1 MTIECINNESRF
13 FQDVKTLGKRNSA
26 TLGFMPEGGFED
38 HAQNKW
44 IIVACIDDTLCGYLM
59 FREVPRYSRVSIVH
73 LCIDEN
79 HRGRG
84 ITQKLLD
91 HLRSLYEYNYS
102 YNGISLSCRND
113 YIGATSVWQKYGFVS
128 KTQIRSRSVEENYL
142 NKWWYDF
149 NRQDLFSLAATQSKK
164 IRALLDAN
172 IIIKLRDIENDYA
185 PMEDP
190 RCLLSD
196 WLIDETEFLYASEIF
211 NEINRDKDRKR
222 AQRTRGFINH
232 FVEAKHNIE
241 DRKRIAQELE
251 EFITG
256 HADNDNSDRIQLAT
270 CIAAGVRYFITFD
283 QGILDAKEAIE
294 SNYDVEILTPQEF
307 VLFIDKLI
315 DIESYSPKQILGAV
329 FHSLSKIVNKELE
342 LCIDK
347 FWDQKG
353 GENKKQFRN
362 SILKVVNSSSYI
374 IDTVKYNN
382 ENIALFAYKN
392 DNSVLSIPIIRISD
406 AKNRDTLFM
415 GLVNEFISRA
425 IKEKCHQIRISESN
439 IKERY
444 SSILLKFGFIIQD
457 SSYVKHVIDE
467 CIASDELG
475 RLIKQNNIPIL
486 DELIDQSQLLDI
498 ERKLFPLK
506 ITDIDIPCYI
516 IPIKAVWAAHL
527 FDKLIAS
534 ESLFGADVNRLWNVE
549 NVYYRSTKPI
559 TEKCPARI
567 LWYVSFDK
575 NSTRSKAIVA
585 CSYLNEVVTGLPK
598 DVFRRYKHYGIYE
611 WKHVYNLC
619 NKDINSFVRALKFSQ
634 TQLFE
639 KPIDYSTV
647 TKIIGTKNTFASPV
661 RISKDMYSEIYKLG
675 HETK

>member
-1 MTIECINNESRF
+1 MIIECINNESRF

-44 IIVACIDDTLCGYLM
+44 IIVAYIEDTLCGYLM
-59 FREVPRYSRVSIVH
+59 YREVPRHSRISIVH
-73 LCIDEN
+73 LCVEEN
-79 HRGRG
+79 YRGQG

-91 HLRSLYEYNYS
+91 YLRLLYEYNYG

-113 YIGATSVWQKYGFVS
+113 YIGATNVWQKYGFVS

-149 NRQDLFSLAATQSKK
+149 NRQDLFSLAVTQSKK

-196 WLIDETEFLYASEIF
+196 WLIDETEFLYAPEIF

-222 AQRTRGFINH
+222 AQRTRAFMNH
-232 FVEAKHNIE
+232 FVEARHNIE
-241 DRKRIAQELE
+241 DRKRITQELE

-256 HADNDNSDRIQLAT
+256 HTENDNSDRIQLAT
-270 CIAAGVRYFITFD
+270 CIAAGIRYFITFD
-283 QGILDAKEAIE
+283 QGILRIKDAIE
-294 SNYDVEILTPQEF
+294 SKYDVEILTPQEL

-329 FHSLSKIVNKELE
+329 FHSLSKVLNNELE

-347 FWDQKG
+347 FWNKKDR
-353 GENKKQFRN
+353 ENKKHFRN
-362 SILKVVNSSSYI
+362 SILKVVNSSTYI
-374 IDTVKYNN
+374 INTVKYND
-382 ENIALFAYKN
+382 ENIALFAYGNEN
-392 DNSVLSIPIIRISD
+392 DTLSIPIVRISD
-406 AKNRDTLFM
+406 TNKGETLFM
-415 GLVNEFISRA
+415 GLIDEFISHA
-425 IKEKCHQIRISESN
+425 IIAKCHQIIISESN
-439 IKERY
+439 VGDKY
-444 SSILLKFGFIIQD
+444 NSILLKFGFVRQD
-457 SSYVKHVIDE
+457 KSYVKYIVDKCID
-467 CIASDELG
+467 SFELENVA
-475 RLIKQNNIPIL
+475 IQNNIPISN
-486 DELIDQSQLLDI
+486 DIIEQNQLLDI

-506 ITDIDIPCYI
+506 IVDIDVPCYI
-516 IPIKAVWAAHL
+516 IPIKAVWATHL
-527 FDKLIAS
+527 FDKITAS
-534 ESLFGADVNRLWNVE
+534 ESLFGADIKRLWNVE

-567 LWYVSFDK
+567 LWYVSADK
-575 NSTRSKAIVA
+575 NTARSKAIVA
-585 CSYLNEVVTGLPK
+585 CSYLDEVITGLPK
-598 DVFRRYKHYGIYE
+598 ELFKRYQHYGIYE
-611 WKHVYNLC
+611 WTHIYNLC
-619 NKDINSFVRALKFSQ
+619 NKNINNFVRVLKFSQ

-639 KPIDYSTV
+639 KTVDYLTV
-647 TKIIGTKNTFASPV
+647 TNIIGTKNTFASPV
-661 RISKDMYSEIYKLG
+661 LISKDMYSTIYKLG

>member
-1 MTIECINNESRF
+1 MTIESINNESRF

-38 HAQNKW
+38 HAQNRW
-44 IIVACIDDTLCGYLM
+44 IIVAYIDDTLCGYLM
-59 FREVPRYSRVSIVH
+59 YREVPRHSRISIVH
-73 LCIDEN
+73 LCVEEN
-79 HRGRG
+79 YRGQG

-91 HLRSLYEYNYS
+91 HLRLLYEYNYG

-113 YIGATSVWQKYGFVS
+113 YVGATNVWQKYGFVS

-149 NRQDLFSLAATQSKK
+149 NRQDLFSSAATQSKK

-222 AQRTRGFINH
+222 AQRTRAFMNH
-232 FVEAKHNIE
+232 FIEAKHNIE
-241 DRKRIAQELE
+241 DRKKIAQELE
-251 EFITG
+251 EFISG
-256 HADNDNSDRIQLAT
+256 HTENDNSDRIQLAT

-283 QGILDAKEAIE
+283 QGILGAKDTIE

-315 DIESYSPKQILGAV
+315 DVESYSPKQILGAV
-329 FHSLSKIVNKELE
+329 FHSLSKVVNKELE

-347 FWDQKG
+347 FWNQRG

-362 SILKVVNSSSYI
+362 SILKVINSSLYI
-374 IDTVKYNN
+374 IDTVKYNG
-382 ENIALFAYKN
+382 ENIALFAYGSEN
-392 DNSVLSIPIIRISD
+392 GILSIPIVRISD
-406 AKNRDTLFM
+406 TNNGDTLFM
-415 GLVNEFISRA
+415 GLIDEFISRA
-425 IKEKCHQIRISESN
+425 IIDKCHQITISESN
-439 IKERY
+439 VGDKY
-444 SSILLKFGFIIQD
+444 NSILLKFGFVRQED
-457 SSYVKHVIDE
+457 LYVKYILDKCIDS
-467 CIASDELG
+467 CELEN
-475 RLIKQNNIPIL
+475 IIMQNSIPIS
-486 DELIDQSQLLDI
+486 DDIIEQCQLIDI

-506 ITDIDIPCYI
+506 IVDIDIPCYI
-516 IPIKAVWAAHL
+516 VPIKAIWAAHL

-534 ESLFGADVNRLWNVE
+534 ESLFGADVKRLWNVE

-567 LWYVSFDK
+567 LWYVSADK
-575 NSTRSKAIVA
+575 NSPRSKAIVA
-585 CSYLNEVVTGLPK
+585 CSYLDDVITGLPK
-598 DVFRRYKHYGIYE
+598 DLFSRYKHYGIYE
-611 WKHVYNLC
+611 WSDIYKLCCEDIHNL
-619 NKDINSFVRALKFSQ
+619 VRALKFSQ

-639 KPIDYSTV
+639 KPVSYSTV
-647 TKIIGTKNTFASPV
+647 TQIIGVKNTFASPV
-661 RISKDMYSEIYKLG
+661 LISKEKYTAIYKLG
-675 HETK
+675 HETN

>member
-1 MTIECINNESRF
+1 MKKECIKNESRF

-44 IIVACIDDTLCGYLM
+44 IIVAYIYDTLCGYLM
-59 FREVPRYSRVSIVH
+59 YREVPRYSRISVVH
-73 LCIDEN
+73 LCIEEN
-79 HRGRG
+79 YRGQG

-113 YIGATSVWQKYGFVS
+113 YVGATNVWQKYGFVS

-164 IRALLDAN
+164 IKALLDAN

-211 NEINRDKDRKR
+211 NEISRDKDRKR
-222 AQRTRGFINH
+222 AQRTRDFMNH

-251 EFITG
+251 EFIIG
-256 HADNDNSDRIQLAT
+256 HTDNDNSDRIQLAT

-283 QGILDAKEAIE
+283 KGILDAKDTIE
-294 SNYDVEILTPQEF
+294 LKYDVEILTPQEF
-307 VLFIDKLI
+307 VLFIDRLI

-329 FHSLSKIVNKELE
+329 FHSLSKVVNNELE
-342 LCIDK
+342 LCIDI
-347 FWDQKG
+347 FWNQKG
-353 GENKKQFRN
+353 RENKKQFRN
-362 SILKVVNSSSYI
+362 SILKVINSSLYI
-374 IDTVKYNN
+374 INTVKYNG
-382 ENIALFAYKN
+382 ENIALFAYGSEN
-392 DNSVLSIPIIRISD
+392 GILSIPIVRISD
-406 AKNRDTLFM
+406 TSNGDTLFM
-415 GLVNEFISRA
+415 GLIDEFINRA
-425 IKEKCHQIRISESN
+425 IIDKCHQIIISESN
-439 IKERY
+439 VGNKY
-444 SSILLKFGFIIQD
+444 NSILLKFGFVRQD
-457 SSYVKHVIDE
+457 KLYVKYILDKCIDSCELENVVI
-467 CIASDELG
+467 
-475 RLIKQNNIPIL
+475 QNNIPISN
-486 DELIDQSQLLDI
+486 DIIEQNQLIDV

-506 ITDIDIPCYI
+506 IVDIDVPCYI
-516 IPIKAVWAAHL
+516 VPIKAVWAAHL
-527 FDKLIAS
+527 FDKLTAS

-575 NSTRSKAIVA
+575 YSTRSKAIVA
-585 CSYLNEVVTGLPK
+585 CSYLDEVVTGLPK

-634 TQLFE
+634 TELFE
-639 KPIDYSTV
+639 KPIDYLTV

>member
-44 IIVACIDDTLCGYLM
+44 IIVAYIYDTLCGYLM
-59 FREVPRYSRVSIVH
+59 YREVPRYSRISVVH
-73 LCIDEN
+73 LCIEEN
-79 HRGRG
+79 YRGQG

-113 YIGATSVWQKYGFVS
+113 YVGATNVWQKYGFVS

-164 IRALLDAN
+164 IKALLDAN

-211 NEINRDKDRKR
+211 NEISRDKDRKR
-222 AQRTRGFINH
+222 AQRTRDFMNH

-256 HADNDNSDRIQLAT
+256 HTDNDNSDRIQLAT

-283 QGILDAKEAIE
+283 KGILDAKDTIE
-294 SNYDVEILTPQEF
+294 LKYDVEILTPQEF

-329 FHSLSKIVNKELE
+329 FHSLSKVVNNELE
-342 LCIDK
+342 LCIDI

-353 GENKKQFRN
+353 RENKKQFRN
-362 SILKVVNSSSYI
+362 SILKVINSSLYI
-374 IDTVKYNN
+374 INTVKYNG
-382 ENIALFAYKN
+382 ENIALFAY
-392 DNSVLSIPIIRISD
+392 
-406 AKNRDTLFM
+406 
-415 GLVNEFISRA
+415 G
-425 IKEKCHQIRISESN
+425 SEN
-439 IKERY
+439 
-444 SSILLKFGFIIQD
+444 
-457 SSYVKHVIDE
+457 
-467 CIASDELG
+467 
-475 RLIKQNNIPIL
+475 
-486 DELIDQSQLLDI
+486 
-498 ERKLFPLK
+498 
-506 ITDIDIPCYI
+506 
-516 IPIKAVWAAHL
+516 
-527 FDKLIAS
+527 
-534 ESLFGADVNRLWNVE
+534 
-549 NVYYRSTKPI
+549 
-559 TEKCPARI
+559 
-567 LWYVSFDK
+567 
-575 NSTRSKAIVA
+575 
-585 CSYLNEVVTGLPK
+585 
-598 DVFRRYKHYGIYE
+598 
-611 WKHVYNLC
+611 
-619 NKDINSFVRALKFSQ
+619 
-634 TQLFE
+634 
-639 KPIDYSTV
+639 
-647 TKIIGTKNTFASPV
+647 
-661 RISKDMYSEIYKLG
+661 
-675 HETK
+675 